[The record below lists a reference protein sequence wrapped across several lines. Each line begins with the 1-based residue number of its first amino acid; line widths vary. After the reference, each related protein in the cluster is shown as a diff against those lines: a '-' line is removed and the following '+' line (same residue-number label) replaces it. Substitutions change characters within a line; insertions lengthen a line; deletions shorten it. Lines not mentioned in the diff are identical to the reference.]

1 MKISIITV
9 CYNSSTTI
17 RDTIN
22 SVLTQTHPHIEYIII
37 DGAST
42 DNTLAI
48 IGEYQ
53 DKIACVISEPD
64 KGLYDAMNKGI
75 QIATG
80 DFIGTLNSDDLFDNP
95 KVIENLVNFL
105 NKHSDLDA
113 VYTDLIYVSQHDTNK
128 KTRTYRVKNISLWK
142 IRFGFMLPHPTFYVK
157 RKLFKKLGFYKINYR
172 VAADFELMLRFLLNR
187 ISIARLPITM
197 VRMREGGISSTG
209 FWWIIHQNM
218 EIVRACKENGFY
230 TNLLFISMKIPFKLA
245 SRFL

>member
-9 CYNSSTTI
+9 CYNSAITI
-17 RDTIN
+17 RDTIE
-22 SVLTQTHPHIEYIII
+22 SVLAQTYPNIEYIIV
-37 DGAST
+37 DGVST

-48 IGEYQ
+48 ISEYQ
-53 DKIACVISEPD
+53 DKITRVISEPD

-75 QIATG
+75 LAATG
-80 DFIGTLNSDDLFDNP
+80 DFVGILNSDDLFDNSE
-95 KVIENLVNFL
+95 VIDNLVKFITQYP
-105 NKHSDLDA
+105 DFDA
-113 VYTDLIYVSQHDTNK
+113 VYTDLIYVSQHDINK

-157 RKLFKKLGFYKINYR
+157 RELFQKLGFYKINYR
-172 VAADFELMLRFLLNR
+172 VAADFELMLRFLLNK
-187 ISIARLPITM
+187 ISITRLPITT